1 MENMEYILSLVGTTL
16 SCVAALLTLGVKFI
30 KAIKEMKSLMSREK
44 IAEKL
49 PELITEAEKFIEYSG
64 KEKKAYVL
72 DKISKYAKSAGIEA
86 DLQFVSEKIEELI
99 KLSRQVNE

>member
-72 DKISKYAKSAGIEA
+72 DKISEYAKSAGIEA
-86 DLQFVSEKIEELI
+86 DLQFVSEKIDKI
-99 KLSRQVNE
+99 VAASKRMK

>member
-72 DKISKYAKSAGIEA
+72 DKISEYAKSAG
-86 DLQFVSEKIEELI
+86 
-99 KLSRQVNE
+99 

>member
-1 MENMEYILSLVGTTL
+1 MENMEYILSLVGATL

-72 DKISKYAKSAGIEA
+72 DKISEYAKSAGIEA

-99 KLSRQVNE
+99 KLSRHVNV